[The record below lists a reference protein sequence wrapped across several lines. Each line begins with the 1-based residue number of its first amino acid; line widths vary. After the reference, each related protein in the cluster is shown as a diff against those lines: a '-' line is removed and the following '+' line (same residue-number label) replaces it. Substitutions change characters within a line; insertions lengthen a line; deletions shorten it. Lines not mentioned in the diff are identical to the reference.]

1 MCCRLLMHGSWR
13 NGIIQR
19 GQGQTQYLKS
29 QKAFFRT
36 QGARGAD
43 SQGIDRERGTGKA
56 LFTSPVLN
64 QQILSRPLEPI
75 EDTEVTLDLAQPE
88 DVNGRSPTA
97 AL

>member
-1 MCCRLLMHGSWR
+1 MVAGKTASFSGARAEL
-13 NGIIQR
+13 
-19 GQGQTQYLKS
+19 QYLKS
-29 QKAFFRT
+29 QKAFCCT

-75 EDTEVTLDLAQPE
+75 EDTEATLDLAQPE
-88 DVNGRSPTA
+88 DVNGKSPTA
-97 AL
+97 AM